1 MTVQSTDLLL
11 PTEIANGIVEK
22 AKTSSTIVALSA
34 Q

>member
-22 AKTSSTIVALSA
+22 AKPRSVDLSD
-34 Q
+34 